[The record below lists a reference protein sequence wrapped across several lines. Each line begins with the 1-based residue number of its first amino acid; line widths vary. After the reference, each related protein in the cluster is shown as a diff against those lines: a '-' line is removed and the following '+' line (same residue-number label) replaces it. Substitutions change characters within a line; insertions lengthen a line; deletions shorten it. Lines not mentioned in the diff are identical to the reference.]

1 MISEQGLGRNS
12 SALKCVSLRFYLDG
26 FDMEKRGIG
35 LMSFDYL
42 FDKKKH
48 QFKCRP
54 RTPSVDYALF

>member
-42 FDKKKH
+42 FDKKK
-48 QFKCRP
+48 
-54 RTPSVDYALF
+54 TPI